1 MTHTVR
7 LPKGWTLTTLG
18 EFGRWSSGG
27 TPSRSRP
34 ESFGGNTPWIK
45 TGDLQDCLITSAPE
59 SISESGLK
67 NSSAKLFPV
76 GTLLI
81 AMYGAT
87 IGKLGLLGVEAS
99 TNQACAALLPDECIH
114 ESIPYVFYYLMS
126 VRRDLKNA
134 GKGGAQP
141 NISQTVIKK
150 FPMPLAPPQEQHRI
164 VAAIESYLTR
174 LDDAVALLERAQQNL
189 KRYRASVLKAAV
201 EGRLVPTEAEL
212 AKKEGRSYE
221 PASELLNRI
230 LVERRK
236 KWIEDTAEKARAKT
250 EEKARKA
257 DKPWTI
263 EDDAKT
269 LEKERAKA
277 AKKYKEPAA
286 PDLSALG
293 AQAGTSN
300 LPDLPEGWCW
310 CTLGQLVWL
319 VKDGPHYSPEYVEEG
334 IPFITGGNV
343 RPEGV
348 DFDSAKRISPKLHK
362 ELCQGIEPEMG
373 DMLYTKGGT
382 TGIARVNTYNRAF
395 SVWVHVAVLKL
406 AQPIDAFY
414 VQNALNS
421 PWCYSQS
428 QLYTHGVGNQDL
440 GLTRMVNITIPLPP
454 LAEQRRVNEFV
465 ARTTSLLV
473 DVANAVKTGR
483 ERSRALRQSI
493 LKWAFEGK
501 LVPQDPED
509 EPASAL
515 LERIKAERESMQ
527 PRTKRRTN
535 KRKDEPTKH
544 DEQLDLLGGSNK

>member
-1 MTHTVR
+1 MRHDTSN
-7 LPKGWTLTTLG
+7 LPNGWILIPLAQLTTHRSGNSKLIKGRLSSVPDEDLYPGFSASGQDVWLDTWDHEG
-18 EFGRWSSGG
+18 EAIVVSAVGARCGKAFLSEGRWSAIANTHVVEPLSEALNPKFLWYRLNDERFWIRSG
-27 TPSRSRP
+27 T
-34 ESFGGNTPWIK
+34 
-45 TGDLQDCLITSAPE
+45 
-59 SISESGLK
+59 
-67 NSSAKLFPV
+67 
-76 GTLLI
+76 
-81 AMYGAT
+81 
-87 IGKLGLLGVEAS
+87 
-99 TNQACAALLPDECIH
+99 
-114 ESIPYVFYYLMS
+114 
-126 VRRDLKNA
+126 
-134 GKGGAQP
+134 AQP
-141 NISQTVIKK
+141 FVKVGKTLERE
-150 FPMPLAPPQEQHRI
+150 FALPPVSEQHRI
-164 VAAIESYLTR
+164 VEAIESYLTR
-174 LDDAVALLERAQQNL
+174 LDAAVTSLERVQQNL
-189 KRYRASVLKAAV
+189 ERYRASVLKAAV
-201 EGRLVPTEAEL
+201 EGRLVPTEAEF

-221 PASELLNRI
+221 SASELLKRI